1 MIKLAKK
8 KSKSD
13 WIEID
18 GIKLLV
24 DYPTN
29 AQQMLLQEIML
40 DNSLGEESK
49 RLRYA
54 RNYLRYTIKDW
65 QGIDDKCLLIDGI
78 LEKELW
84 ESLVVDPLQ
93 TLTLFGKVFDELNF
107 DETDKKK
114 L

>member
-13 WIEID
+13 WIEIE

-29 AQQMLLQEIML
+29 SQQMQLQDIML
-40 DNSLGEESK
+40 DGSLGEESK

-65 QGIDDKCLLIDGI
+65 EGIEGKCLLSDGI

-93 TLTLFGKVFDELNF
+93 TLTLFGKVYDELSFDES
-107 DETDKKK
+107 DKKK